1 MKKLTLIILGIL
13 AMTVLATTPVYA
25 SEYPSLLRITEVQDN
40 VVTGINANGFTFRF
54 VDVYEEWDV
63 GDLCAVIFDDKGTT
77 QIFDDEIR
85 QIRYVGYTDL
95 YR

>member
-1 MKKLTLIILGIL
+1 MKKLMASLIIMATLI
-13 AMTVLATTPVYA
+13 TTPVYA

-40 VVTGINANGFTFRF
+40 VVTGIDANGFTFRF

-63 GDLCAVIFDDKGTT
+63 DDLCAVIFDDKGTT
-77 QIFDDEIR
+77 SIYDDEIR
-85 QIRYVGYTDL
+85 QTRYVGYADL